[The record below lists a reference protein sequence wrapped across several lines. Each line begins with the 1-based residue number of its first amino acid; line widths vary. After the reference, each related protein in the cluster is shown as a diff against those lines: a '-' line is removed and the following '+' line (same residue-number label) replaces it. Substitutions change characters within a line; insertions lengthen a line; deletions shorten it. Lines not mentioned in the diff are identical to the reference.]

1 MGKHP
6 FENISNTKSRIGLIF
21 TFSHFHI
28 CAFHIHLLL
37 NFMLLKNLNYA
48 ATLGYC

>member
-6 FENISNTKSRIGLIF
+6 FGKISNIKSRIGLIF
-21 TFSHFHI
+21 LIFTFN
-28 CAFHIHLLL
+28 IHLLL

-48 ATLGYC
+48 AALGYC